1 MKITLATM
9 TAIAILAAVALVLTP
24 MPFERL
30 AAGADEYRIFCRKT
44 SCDGV
49 DVGYGKIVKC
59 SAENLENTLLK
70 CAGIDGISAKFKKN
84 GEWVENLLAKLKFCA
99 KDVRECGGTTVVCG
113 YSPLI
118 KGGIVVDGVKINL
131 QVAYGQGAVVMGY
144 PLIMEGY

>member
-44 SCDGV
+44 SCDGI

-59 SAENLENTLLK
+59 SAENLETTLLK
-70 CAGIDGISAKFKKN
+70 CTEIDGISAKFFQSSK
-84 GEWVENLLAKLKFCA
+84 WVEKFLNQLKFCA
-99 KDVRECGGTTVVCG
+99 KDVRECGGTTVMCG

-118 KGGIVVDGVKINL
+118 KGGIVVDGEKINL
-131 QVAYGQGAVVMGY
+131 QIAYGQDTVVMGY
-144 PLIMEGY
+144 PLIMEGF